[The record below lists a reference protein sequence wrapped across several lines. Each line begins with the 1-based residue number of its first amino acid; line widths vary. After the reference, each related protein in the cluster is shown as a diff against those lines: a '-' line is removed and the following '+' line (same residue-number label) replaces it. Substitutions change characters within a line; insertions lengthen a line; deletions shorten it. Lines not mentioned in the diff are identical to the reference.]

1 MTYTQINQRQ
11 YEHMKELS
19 TALKNEKGSII
30 VVALMILSVLT
41 ILGMSATSNSIY
53 ESQIV
58 RNEHLYYSDF
68 YIADSGWKE
77 AAMWLENAAGPPATV
92 NPGADNI
99 VKNFGFST
107 AAADPAPSDLNA
119 LTPDNSALSQNG
131 TPYWYQVEYVVDF
144 AIPGSGPGW
153 REFFYLARSNAN
165 QTQEVEVSLSK
176 VFKVGY

>member
-1 MTYTQINQRQ
+1 MTIFQKIMTYTQINQRQ

-99 VKNFGFST
+99 VKNFGFGT
-107 AAADPAPSDLNA
+107 AASDPAPSDLNA
-119 LTPDNSALSQNG
+119 LTPDNSALTLFSW
-131 TPYWYQVEYVVDF
+131 TPVNP
-144 AIPGSGPGW
+144 I
-153 REFFYLARSNAN
+153 SNAAPYRM
-165 QTQEVEVSLSK
+165 SWRL
-176 VFKVGY
+176 GAR